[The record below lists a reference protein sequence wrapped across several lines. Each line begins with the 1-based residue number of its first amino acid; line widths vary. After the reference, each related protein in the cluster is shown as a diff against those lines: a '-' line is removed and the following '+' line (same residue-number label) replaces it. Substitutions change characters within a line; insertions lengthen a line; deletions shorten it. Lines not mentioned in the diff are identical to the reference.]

1 MVVVPVLIVPA
12 RVVTPIAEA
21 DIEVFIGWHHIH
33 DWAHGLL
40 HDHGR
45 AGLRD
50 IGGRAFAAT
59 SVEGAACEQAQGH
72 EGNEEAGHEGC
83 PLSGQGHKQPLL
95 RCQHSEYTQGK
106 SGMPEIKA
114 FDKSMGSTGLSLM
127 TVARPLAS

>member
-59 SVEGAACEQAQGH
+59 SVEGAASEQAQGH

-83 PLSGQGHKQPLL
+83 PFVWTRTYATP
-95 RCQHSEYTQGK
+95 TQMSAFGIYSGK

-114 FDKSMGSTGLSLM
+114 FDKSLGSTGLSLM